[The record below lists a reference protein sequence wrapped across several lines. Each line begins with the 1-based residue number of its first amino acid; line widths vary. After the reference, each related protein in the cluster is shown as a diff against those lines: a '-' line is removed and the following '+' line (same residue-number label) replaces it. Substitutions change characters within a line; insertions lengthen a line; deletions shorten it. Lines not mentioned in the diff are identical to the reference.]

1 MFCWSGRI
9 VFSSGSCYVLRS
21 IAACAVGVGGEFCQR
36 PWRSQA
42 ELHFEVLI
50 DYVFEVTFA
59 RLFDVVLHFGVQALV
74 VVDVPFLLCLTCL
87 LMRSLFS
94 SDGLPD
100 GGVYA
105 GIQGL
110 LYRAAVVL
118 KDLTT
123 KVNSFDDLNKNR
135 LFYLIDC

>member
-1 MFCWSGRI
+1 M
-9 VFSSGSCYVLRS
+9 
-21 IAACAVGVGGEFCQR
+21 
-36 PWRSQA
+36 
-42 ELHFEVLI
+42 
-50 DYVFEVTFA
+50 
-59 RLFDVVLHFGVQALV
+59 FDVVLHFGVQALV
-74 VVDVPFLLCLTCL
+74 AVDVPFLLCLTCL
-87 LMRSLFS
+87 LMGSLFS

-118 KDLTT
+118 KDPTT